1 MRADEVSPNEEHLA
15 NDAREFVLQ
24 VAPAVQNENEGEDA
38 TERLQALRSVFMQ
51 ATDHIEKQYEPE
63 IATMWQYEAYRAIQE
78 RFATLRPPQ
87 DSPPSTDAGGD
98 G

>member
-1 MRADEVSPNEEHLA
+1 MMGAQACASSERSRFRRMRADEVSPNEEHLA

-51 ATDHIEKQYEPE
+51 ATDHIEKQYGPE
-63 IATMWQYEAYRAIQE
+63 IAKMW
-78 RFATLRPPQ
+78 
-87 DSPPSTDAGGD
+87 
-98 G
+98 

>member
-15 NDAREFVLQ
+15 YDAREFGLQ
-24 VAPAVQNENEGEDA
+24 VATAVQNENEGEDA
-38 TERLQALRSVFMQ
+38 TECLQALRSGFMQ
-51 ATDHIEKQYEPE
+51 ATDHIEKQYGPE
-63 IATMWQYEAYRAIQE
+63 IATMWQYEAYRSIQE
-78 RFATLRPPQ
+78 HFATLRPPQ